1 MKRLILVVV
10 GTIFFA
16 ACAGGPPTTREK
28 ATLGGAALGA
38 GTGAII
44 GSATGKAGT
53 GALIGAG
60 IGALT
65 GAILGDTIQGAQGEQ
80 GQAQAVPPP
89 PPQSQAPVQQ
99 AAVQVPGQYSADPTQ
114 GVLVNATRWRV
125 DVYIDPR
132 DPGNPKS
139 AQTQYT
145 MNPQEQVG
153 AALRVGQHRVIAEA
167 YVNTQFGQELVGK
180 YDKTLYIDP
189 RGSGWSIR
197 FSDGDFR

>member
-1 MKRLILVVV
+1 MAGLLL
-10 GTIFFA
+10 A
-16 ACAGGPPTTREK
+16 SACAGGPATTREK

-65 GAILGDTIQGAQGEQ
+65 GAVLGDTIQGAQGER
-80 GQAQAVPPP
+80 GQVQAAPP
-89 PPQSQAPVQQ
+89 PPQAPAQQ

-114 GVLVNATRWRV
+114 GVLMNATRWRV

-139 AQTQYT
+139 AQTQYA

-153 AALRVGQHRVIAEA
+153 AALRVGQHRIIAEA
-167 YVNTQFGQELVGK
+167 FVSTQFGQELVGK